1 VDFTLGTEAGSA
13 IISTQVMV
21 ASMTGSRHRA
31 RTAALQTLYEIDSS
45 GHKLD
50 DVLPRLLKG
59 RGLSSENEIF
69 ATELV
74 SGVLVNRKDSD
85 KIIGKYAPS
94 WPFEQLPL
102 IDRNILRL
110 AIFEI
115 LHDNRTPVKVAINEA
130 IELAKKFGGDHS
142 SSFVNGV
149 LRSVSTLTDR

>member
-1 VDFTLGTEAGSA
+1 MGTEAGSA

-21 ASMTGSRHRA
+21 ASMTGSRRRA
-31 RTAALQTLYEIDSS
+31 RAVALQVLYEIDSS

-69 ATELV
+69 AGELV
-74 SGVLVNRKDSD
+74 SGALANRKDSD
-85 KIIGKYAPS
+85 KTIGGYAPS